1 MFKQIVT
8 AFTAVL
14 DTTETLI
21 DTVTVPDGVSKL
33 VGVASIPCA
42 AATLTSGEPCVGK
55 VSLKSD
61 DRGLEPCQ
69 FLTDCVNVLTNG
81 AASLKPTQWP
91 CLIPVAP
98 GNRIK
103 VYGAYASAQTG
114 AVAMAV
120 QLTFE

>member
-8 AFTAVL
+8 AFTAVA

-33 VGVASIPCA
+33 VGVATIPCA
-42 AATLTSGEPCVGK
+42 SATLTSGECCVGK

-61 DRGLEPCQ
+61 DRGIEPCQ
-69 FLTDCVNVLTNG
+69 FLTDCVDILTSG
-81 AASLKPTQWP
+81 CAALKPTQWP
-91 CLIPVAP
+91 CLVPVSP

-114 AVAMAV
+114 AVAMGV